1 MLEIGQFSLSPQT
14 GKLALG
20 QLQVLTATLGKYPFL
35 PRQLPAEIHG
45 FQAGLNLTTL
55 LLASTQ
61 CFDPALERQILRQLS
76 HKAHSLLYRKEN
88 RR

>member
-14 GKLALG
+14 SKLALG

-35 PRQLPAEIHG
+35 SRQLPAEI
-45 FQAGLNLTTL
+45 QAGLNLTTL